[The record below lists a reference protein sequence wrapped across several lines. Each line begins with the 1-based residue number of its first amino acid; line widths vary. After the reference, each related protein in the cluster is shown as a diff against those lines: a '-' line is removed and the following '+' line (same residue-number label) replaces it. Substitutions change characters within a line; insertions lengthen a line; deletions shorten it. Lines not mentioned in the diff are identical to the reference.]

1 MHPILTVRNWAYEA
15 EADRLSWEMPSSLAE
30 RKECR
35 IGIMDNNESQRQ
47 AWEQVTK
54 ASDRLL
60 EELPDDDSTIGNLSA
75 G

>member
-1 MHPILTVRNWAYEA
+1 
-15 EADRLSWEMPSSLAE
+15 
-30 RKECR
+30 
-35 IGIMDNNESQRQ
+35 MDNNESQRQ

-60 EELPDDDSTIGNLSA
+60 EGLPGDDSTIGNLSA

>member
-1 MHPILTVRNWAYEA
+1 
-15 EADRLSWEMPSSLAE
+15 
-30 RKECR
+30 
-35 IGIMDNNESQRQ
+35 MDNNESQRQ

>member
-1 MHPILTVRNWAYEA
+1 MKQKQTDSPGKCQ
-15 EADRLSWEMPSSLAE
+15 ADLAE
-30 RKECR
+30 RKECK

-60 EELPDDDSTIGNLSA
+60 EGLPGDDSTIGNLSA

>member
-1 MHPILTVRNWAYEA
+1 MKQKQTGSPWKCQ
-15 EADRLSWEMPSSLAE
+15 ADLAE

-47 AWEQVTK
+47 AWEQVTE
-54 ASDRLL
+54 ASDQLL
-60 EELPDDDSTIGNLSA
+60 EGLPGDDSTIGNLSA